1 MVDRIEYNV
10 EHAKEFV
17 DRAVAD
23 TKKAVQYQSKARRV
37 SHIHHIHSY
46 QHTIYCCFCPIVGV
60 CFQKKVICIILV
72 VVILVLVIIGII
84 VWIILATRPQIITQF
99 IGGGSES
106 TTVAPPPAQIQPGR
120 SQFGGLLVVEILQ
133 EALEMALTYVKNL
146 FKFENFVKSL

>member
-1 MVDRIEYNV
+1 MMVPLKPIIQGEMVDRIEYNV

-60 CFQKKVICIILV
+60 RFQKKVICIILV

-99 IGGGSES
+99 IGGGSGS
-106 TTVAPPPAQIQPGR
+106 TTVAPPPAQTQSGGFVSSGNFAR
-120 SQFGGLLVVEILQ
+120 SSGNGTNHRY
-133 EALEMALTYVKNL
+133 M
-146 FKFENFVKSL
+146 